1 VLSKPEAVRKL
12 LADMTKRG
20 LILRIKDGL
29 YNVIPYERNSEEYFP
44 NWHLAAEAIMKPE
57 GFYIGFYSALDIKG
71 LITQPSLK

>member
-20 LILRIKDGL
+20 LNLRIKDGL

-44 NWHLAAEAIMKPE
+44 N
-57 GFYIGFYSALDIKG
+57 
-71 LITQPSLK
+71 